1 MPGNRRSENNLEGA
15 GGSAT
20 ESPSGRGLS
29 VEPRISSQGLQFAGF
44 TPIQPMPSIK
54 EAMAKTQQVVQQV
67 QTPPQP
73 TVEAQN
79 VVSAQPA
86 QNVETR
92 FTATPPSVPSEIE
105 TQNVVTSQPA
115 PSEVEK
121 QKVETP
127 QSAPNVETPFVT
139 SPNESETQE
148 GASPQPSTGE
158 TEEQTTTETFEDCWV
173 KMVDAIFKK
182 KPAFYHQLRD
192 YIPRY
197 ENDVIYV
204 DVENDFQK
212 NQLEMSK
219 RAMLEFWRDQFKL
232 NVDEMEFVIHEHEK
246 KKVIYTSEDK
256 VENMLEQNPELKDFL
271 QVLNFRIKD

>member
-1 MPGNRRSENNLEGA
+1 MPGNRRSENNPEGA
-15 GGSAT
+15 GGPAT

-54 EAMAKTQQVVQQV
+54 EAMARTQQVVQQV
-67 QTPPQP
+67 QSPPQTP
-73 TVEAQN
+73 AVAQN
-79 VVSAQPA
+79 VVAAQSSPA
-86 QNVETR
+86 VETPNG
-92 FTATPPSVPSEIE
+92 AV
-105 TQNVVTSQPA
+105 TQNVA
-115 PSEVEK
+115 
-121 QKVETP
+121 TP
-127 QSAPNVETPFVT
+127 QPAPNVETQ
-139 SPNESETQE
+139 SI
-148 GASPQPSTGE
+148 ASPQPETTNVAETQNVMSPKPSTDG
-158 TEEQTTTETFEDCWV
+158 TEAQTTTENFEDCWV

-232 NVDEMEFVIHEHEK
+232 NVNEMEFVIHEHEK

>member
-1 MPGNRRSENNLEGA
+1 MPGNRRSENNPEGA

-20 ESPSGRGLS
+20 ESSSGRGLS

-73 TVEAQN
+73 
-79 VVSAQPA
+79 
-86 QNVETR
+86 VETR
-92 FTATPPSVPSEIE
+92 LTEPPQPATDEAETQTLAPPQSVPDEEPQSIASPQPGISETE
-105 TQNVVTSQPA
+105 TQNVVSSQPD
-115 PSEVEK
+115 
-121 QKVETP
+121 T
-127 QSAPNVETPFVT
+127 
-139 SPNESETQE
+139 NE
-148 GASPQPSTGE
+148 
-158 TEEQTTTETFEDCWV
+158 TETFEECWI
-173 KMVDAIFKK
+173 KMVDSIFQK

-219 RAMLEFWRDQFKL
+219 RAMLEFWRDQFQL
-232 NVDEMEFVIHEHEK
+232 NVNEMEFVIHEHEK

>member
-1 MPGNRRSENNLEGA
+1 MPGNRRSENNPEGA

-20 ESPSGRGLS
+20 ETPSGRGLS
-29 VEPRISSQGLQFAGF
+29 VEPRISSQGLQFSGF
-44 TPIQPMPSIK
+44 TPIKPLPSIK
-54 EAMAKTQQVVQQV
+54 EAMSQTQMVVQQV
-67 QTPPQP
+67 QTPPQTVEMQTP
-73 TVEAQN
+73 TV
-79 VVSAQPA
+79 SQPESVETQKPTVLQPEITET
-86 QNVETR
+86 QNVETQNMGSPEVQ
-92 FTATPPSVPSEIE
+92 TAETDATVESSE
-105 TQNVVTSQPA
+105 
-115 PSEVEK
+115 
-121 QKVETP
+121 
-127 QSAPNVETPFVT
+127 
-139 SPNESETQE
+139 
-148 GASPQPSTGE
+148 
-158 TEEQTTTETFEDCWV
+158 TETFEDCWI
-173 KMVDAIFKK
+173 KMVDAIFQK

-197 ENDVIYV
+197 ENEVIYV

-232 NVDEMEFVIHEHEK
+232 NVNEMEFVIHEHEK